1 MSTPDIITRPEWGAR
16 YANGFG
22 LRTIGDLDVYLHHSV
37 TIAPDLLPP
46 FTDDYAAVRTLEA
59 IGQSRFG
66 RGISYHFPVTP
77 AGLVFEGLGI
87 DRIGAAIARSEERRV
102 GKEWGRTCSF
112 GLSPDHYTTQHKTNT
127 EKYTRK

>member
-46 FTDDYAAVRTLEA
+46 FTDDYAAIRTLEA

-77 AGLVFEGLGI
+77 AGLVFEGLSI
-87 DRIGAAIARSEERRV
+87 DRVGAAIAGYNTPTANIVLVGNYDKERTEEHTSELQSLMRNSE
-102 GKEWGRTCSF
+102 
-112 GLSPDHYTTQHKTNT
+112 
-127 EKYTRK
+127 

>member
-46 FTDDYAAVRTLEA
+46 FTDDYADVRTLED

-66 RGISYHFPVTP
+66 RGISYHFPVT
-77 AGLVFEGLGI
+77 
-87 DRIGAAIARSEERRV
+87 RSEEHTSELQSLMRNSYAV
-102 GKEWGRTCSF
+102 FCLK
-112 GLSPDHYTTQHKTNT
+112 QKNNT
-127 EKYTRK
+127 HTSS